1 MNVLTIKQI
10 IPAPDNMYAVYN
22 VDGEEVE
29 DKIICLA
36 LLSNDVIEFICTDEF
51 GNINE
56 VDTEDEQF
64 VKIIYK

>member
-1 MNVLTIKQI
+1 MNDLYIKQI

-22 VDGEEVE
+22 VDGELFE

-36 LLSNDVIEFICTDEF
+36 LLSDDVIEFVCTDES

-64 VKIIYK
+64 VRIIYK